1 MNRRKHSKKEKSDLS
16 CNSMQGRSWPG
27 CMHIWKN
34 NEVVIKEVQKTEGYL
49 ILKDNEI
56 TCTDFE
62 IVVRNIVMLYSGII

>member
-1 MNRRKHSKKEKSDLS
+1 
-16 CNSMQGRSWPG
+16 
-27 CMHIWKN
+27 MHIWKN
-34 NEVVIKEVQKTEGYL
+34 NEVVIKEVQKTEDYL